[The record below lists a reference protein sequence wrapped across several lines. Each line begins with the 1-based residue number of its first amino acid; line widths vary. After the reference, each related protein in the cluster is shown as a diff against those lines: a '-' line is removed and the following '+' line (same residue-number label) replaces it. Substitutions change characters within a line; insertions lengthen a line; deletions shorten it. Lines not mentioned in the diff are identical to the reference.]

1 MGLKGMLLGSQIGF
15 GFGLAWGGPRG
26 EASHPKLWG
35 KLRPGDRVEVGSK
48 LKSEDWP
55 PQRKIEMSQLSGQK
69 QGVQREWVVRDSGP
83 GQPLCARRVHG
94 RAGSKGQ
101 TLSGQIRNGA
111 WHFLNPLEGRLLK
124 WSNMRTKG
132 LRF

>member
-1 MGLKGMLLGSQIGF
+1 MGLKGMLLGSQIGFGFGF

-26 EASHPKLWG
+26 EASHPKLWA
-35 KLRPGDRVEVGSK
+35 KLRPGDRVELGRK

-55 PQRKIEMSQLSGQK
+55 PQRKIGMSQLSSQK
-69 QGVQREWVVRDSGP
+69 QGVRDSGP

-101 TLSGQIRNGA
+101 TRSGQIRNGA
-111 WHFLNPLEGRLLK
+111 WHFLNPLEGRLLT